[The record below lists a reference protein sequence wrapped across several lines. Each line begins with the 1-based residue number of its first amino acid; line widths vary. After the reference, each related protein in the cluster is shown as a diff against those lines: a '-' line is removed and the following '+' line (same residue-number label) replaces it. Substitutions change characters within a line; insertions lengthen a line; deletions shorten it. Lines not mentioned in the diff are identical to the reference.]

1 MVFQIRDDERKIF
14 EIIGGAAERLDVPA
28 YVVGG
33 YVRDRLLARPSN
45 DLDIVCVGSGIELA
59 QAVGDSLHPRSR
71 VTVYKRFGTA
81 ALKHRDLEIEFVGA
95 RKESYRSDSRKPT
108 VESGSLAD
116 DQHRRDFTINALA
129 ISLNEHDY
137 GTIIDPFNGLEDLEA
152 KRLVT
157 PLDPARTFSDDPLRM
172 MRAVRFAS
180 QLGFKIDPAT
190 LRAISDHRDRIA
202 IISWERIATELNKI
216 MLSPRPSVGL
226 LLMDRC
232 GLLNYV
238 LPELAALRGIESR
251 NGRKHKDNFVHTT
264 RVVDNLAERSGDLW
278 LRWAA
283 LLHDIG
289 KAKTK
294 RWEAEAGWTFHA
306 HDAVGERMVPKVFR
320 RLRLP
325 GDKLKYVQKL
335 VALHQRPISL
345 TQEEISDAA
354 VRRILFDAGDDIDD
368 LMTLCESDI
377 TSKNPRK
384 VNRYLRNYEG
394 LRQRM
399 REIEEK
405 DHLRNWQP
413 PITGELIMETF
424 GIDPSRQVGLI
435 KDGVR
440 EAILDGDIPNEYD
453 AAHRKMLEVA
463 AGLSLLPV
471 TD

>member
-232 GLLNYV
+232 GLLDYV